1 MAYLKHQ
8 IIKFKLLILGMQTDS
23 IYIHLIKWEIILI
36 HLALGKKVNSA
47 RDLSR
52 ITPFMHFSHAILC
65 HRVILSKESIY
76 IYLSGNK
83 TGSLFHPASLC
94 GRGELGYLL
103 KKSNSFSEVVV
114 EFFSIQP
121 YFHICIRTE
130 RKKMS
135 YFRKVSKDKTENP
148 IVGQILLFFF
158 SKGKFHHL
166 E

>member
-23 IYIHLIKWEIILI
+23 IYIHLVKWEIILI

-76 IYLSGNK
+76 IYISQATRLDLYFTQLLYVGGGNWAI
-83 TGSLFHPASLC
+83 S
-94 GRGELGYLL
+94 
-103 KKSNSFSEVVV
+103 
-114 EFFSIQP
+114 
-121 YFHICIRTE
+121 
-130 RKKMS
+130 
-135 YFRKVSKDKTENP
+135 
-148 IVGQILLFFF
+148 
-158 SKGKFHHL
+158 
-166 E
+166 

>member
-76 IYLSGNK
+76 IYIYLRQQDWIFISPSFFMWEGGIGLSPEK
-83 TGSLFHPASLC
+83 KQLFFRGSGGIFFYTTIFPYMHKNWKKEN
-94 GRGELGYLL
+94 EL
-103 KKSNSFSEVVV
+103 FSES
-114 EFFSIQP
+114 E
-121 YFHICIRTE
+121 
-130 RKKMS
+130 
-135 YFRKVSKDKTENP
+135 
-148 IVGQILLFFF
+148 
-158 SKGKFHHL
+158 
-166 E
+166 